1 MISTIIFYSIVTI
14 CVLSSLMVILSR
26 NPVYSILFLV
36 LTFVSVSS
44 ILFFLELEYLPLIFI
59 VVYVGALAVL
69 FLFVMMMLN
78 IRVTDLKEK
87 NLQLLPA
94 ALLLT
99 ALFFFQMFFI
109 IRCEF
114 FSLNNVFSEFCN
126 EYTLI
131 TSDIFFSSMLYDIDS
146 NLRGLGFLL
155 YSEHFY
161 LFLLSGYILLL
172 AMMGT
177 IVLTMRR
184 YFKGR
189 FQQPNYQIMQNFRS
203 AIKS

>member
-1 MISTIIFYSIVTI
+1 MISAIIFYSIVTI

-36 LTFVSVSS
+36 LTFVNVSF

-94 ALLLT
+94 ALLLS
-99 ALFFFQMFFI
+99 ALFFFQIFSI

-114 FSLNNVFSEFCN
+114 SSLNNVFSEFCN

-131 TSDIFFSSMLYDIDS
+131 TSDILFSSTWYDIDS
-146 NLRGLGFLL
+146 NMRGLGFLL

-161 LFLLSGYILLL
+161 LFLLSGYTLLL

-189 FQQPNYQIMQNFRS
+189 FQQPNYQIMQDFKS
-203 AIKS
+203 AIK

>member
-1 MISTIIFYSIVTI
+1 MINAILFYSIITI

-36 LTFVSVSS
+36 LTFVNVSS

-94 ALLLT
+94 ALLLS
-99 ALFFFQMFFI
+99 ALFFFQIFSI
-109 IRCEF
+109 IRSEF
-114 FSLNNVFSEFCN
+114 SSLNNIFSEFCN

-131 TSDIFFSSMLYDIDS
+131 TSDILFSSM
-146 NLRGLGFLL
+146 
-155 YSEHFY
+155 
-161 LFLLSGYILLL
+161 
-172 AMMGT
+172 
-177 IVLTMRR
+177 
-184 YFKGR
+184 
-189 FQQPNYQIMQNFRS
+189 
-203 AIKS
+203 

>member
-1 MISTIIFYSIVTI
+1 MISAIIFYSIVTI

-36 LTFVSVSS
+36 LTFVNVSS

-78 IRVTDLKEK
+78 IRVADLKEK

-94 ALLLT
+94 ALLLS
-99 ALFFFQMFFI
+99 ALFFFQIFSI

-114 FSLNNVFSEFCN
+114 SSLNDIFSEFCN

-131 TSDIFFSSMLYDIDS
+131 TSDILFSSTWYDIDS
-146 NLRGLGFLL
+146 NMRGLGFLL

-189 FQQPNYQIMQNFRS
+189 FQQPNYQIMQDFKS

>member
-1 MISTIIFYSIVTI
+1 MISAIIFYSIVTI

-36 LTFVSVSS
+36 LTFVNVSF

-94 ALLLT
+94 ALLLS
-99 ALFFFQMFFI
+99 ALFFFQIFSI

-114 FSLNNVFSEFCN
+114 SSLNNVFSEFCN

-131 TSDIFFSSMLYDIDS
+131 TSDILFSSTWYDIDS
-146 NLRGLGFLL
+146 NMRGLGFLL

-189 FQQPNYQIMQNFRS
+189 FQQPNYQIMQDFKS
-203 AIKS
+203 AIK